1 MLRSFSRAYTYL
13 NSTLVR
19 VDHKHLLLLN
29 PPTFLESRS
38 NSSSSSSSSSSSTS
52 SEDGSKCDSH
62 DHVRT
67 TMDNVDVLD
76 TSGDPAIK
84 NQNCAPSDSES
95 IERAE
100 VIEVLECSY
109 QSRSETESI
118 PPSGS
123 TQKFEDQKQPS
134 QEIPSRSKTESNISP
149 SGSTQKVEDQKQP
162 SKEINADVHKAL
174 ETLDN
179 AIMEVSAESPTVE
192 SESKLHRGHIV
203 VVAIDFGTTYSGYA
217 YSFTRD
223 PSQVYMMRKWEGG
236 DGGVVNEKTPTCILL
251 TPEGQFH
258 SFGYSARDSYHD
270 LDPGQAKT
278 WLYFDKFKMIL
289 HTTPVS
295 IR

>member
-1 MLRSFSRAYTYL
+1 MFLPKSIRDGIY
-13 NSTLVR
+13 STLR
-19 VDHKHLLLLN
+19 FNTKIRR
-29 PPTFLESRS
+29 P
-38 NSSSSSSSSSSSTS
+38 
-52 SEDGSKCDSH
+52 
-62 DHVRT
+62 
-67 TMDNVDVLD
+67 
-76 TSGDPAIK
+76 
-84 NQNCAPSDSES
+84 
-95 IERAE
+95 
-100 VIEVLECSY
+100 
-109 QSRSETESI
+109 
-118 PPSGS
+118 
-123 TQKFEDQKQPS
+123 KQPS
-134 QEIPSRSKTESNISP
+134 QEIQSPSETESNISP

-162 SKEINADVHKAL
+162 SQEINADVHKAL

-223 PSQVYMMRKWEGG
+223 PSQVHMMRKWEGG

-278 WLYFDKFKMIL
+278 WLYFDKFKML
-289 HTTPVS
+289 YS
-295 IR
+295 IYCLQTMWFQRQHMFGEINL